1 MNTTLNIL
9 KETNLFSHFSE
20 TELTELLKDSSVS
33 LKKYSKE
40 ETIFFEGDICNC
52 VSLVISGEV
61 HIQQNNALGNTLTIT
76 KLYPK
81 NLFAENIIFSTKK
94 IYPVDVV
101 SMANSEILHIDISTV
116 TRLLMSNENFLVK
129 FLNDLSNKSLILS
142 SKLRQLNTKSLR
154 ERISSFLLTEAKRQN
169 SNIINLNS
177 TKEEL
182 AKNFGVQRPSLSRE
196 LINMKKEG
204 LISYD
209 RKTITILN
217 IKGLQDF

>member
-1 MNTTLNIL
+1 MINTLNIL
-9 KETNLFSHFSE
+9 KETALFSHFSE
-20 TELTELLKDSSVS
+20 DELEKLLNDTSVS

-40 ETIFFEGDICNC
+40 ETIFFEGDICTC

-61 HIQQNNALGNTLTIT
+61 HIQQNNSLGNTLTIT

-81 NLFAENIIFSTKK
+81 SMFAENIIFSTKRN
-94 IYPVDVV
+94 YPVDVV
-101 SMANSEILHIDISTV
+101 AMANSEILHINISTV
-116 TRLLMSNENFLVK
+116 TKLLMSNETFLVK
-129 FLNDLSNKSLILS
+129 FLNDLSNKSLVLS

-154 ERISSFLLTEAKRQN
+154 ERISFFLLTESKKQN
-169 SNIINLNS
+169 SNTIHLNA

-182 AKNFGVQRPSLSRE
+182 AKSFGVQRPSLSRE
-196 LINMKKEG
+196 LINMKKER

-217 IKGLQDF
+217 KEFLQDF